1 MDQRRW
7 AGVPF
12 LLLSM
17 ALTPF
22 GDGLSR
28 IAAESSSPLLVT
40 AMRYLGAGGIGLA
53 LACALARP
61 VHVPRHDRAGI
72 VMRTALVMA
81 AMALLVEALTLV
93 PLATAT
99 GGFLIAPVA
108 ATVLSALVLHERLG
122 PMRWA
127 GTALALAG
135 AVLIARPRLEVPSE
149 HLLGAGA
156 ATLGGLLLGAWLV
169 ATRLAAFRHRQGPIA
184 DPLSTLVVQSLLGGA
199 LLLPPALLTGGGSA
213 AHVFGWPMLSLGV
226 LTAACHFLT
235 VTAYMRSEASL
246 LSPFLYA
253 NLAFAVP
260 VGIVWFG
267 EWPDLPTLLGLV
279 AIAAGGLVSLRPDR
293 RAPLPAPL
301 PHDADKAAGGAQ
313 TG

>member
-1 MDQRRW
+1 
-7 AGVPF
+7 
-12 LLLSM
+12 M
-17 ALTPF
+17 ALTPL

-40 AMRYLGAGGIGLA
+40 AMRYLGAGGIGLVV
-53 LACALARP
+53 ACALARP

-81 AMALLVEALTLV
+81 AMTLLVEALTLV

-108 ATVLSALVLHERLG
+108 ATVLSALVLRERLG

-127 GTALALAG
+127 GTLVALAG
-135 AVLIARPRLEVPSE
+135 AVLIARPSLDVSPG

-156 ATLGGLLLGAWLV
+156 ATLGGLLLGIWLV
-169 ATRLAAFRHRQGPIA
+169 ATRLAAFRRRQGVVA

-199 LLLPPALLTGGGSA
+199 MLLPLALCAGRTEMA
-213 AHVFGWPMLSLGV
+213 APFATWPMLSLGV

-235 VTAYMRSEASL
+235 VTAYSRSEASL

-260 VGIVWFG
+260 VGSVWFG
-267 EWPDLPTLLGLV
+267 EWPDPPTLLGFV
-279 AIAAGGLVSLRPDR
+279 AIGAGGLLSLRSERQASLPP
-293 RAPLPAPL
+293 PLPN
-301 PHDADKAAGGAQ
+301 DAEAGATGAQ